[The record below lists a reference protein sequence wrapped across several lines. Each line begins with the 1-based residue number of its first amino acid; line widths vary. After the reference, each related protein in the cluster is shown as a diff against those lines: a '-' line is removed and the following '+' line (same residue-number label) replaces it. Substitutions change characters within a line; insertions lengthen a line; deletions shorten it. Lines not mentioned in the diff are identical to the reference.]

1 MHTTI
6 RGEAHE
12 VEVLAVL
19 LGVAVGSHNLL
30 VLQDAVVG
38 TGAVDLHEVLV
49 YYAAGTDV
57 EMPHLGV
64 THLSV
69 GQTHVLAAGL
79 QLRVRISTHQ
89 IVPIGSGSVEDNV
102 TLTVVAEA
110 PTVQNHQ

>member
-1 MHTTI
+1 MHTTV

-30 VLQDAVVG
+30 VLEDAVVG

-57 EMPHLGV
+57 EVPHLG
-64 THLSV
+64 TENILTPEPTLLKQTLSMP
-69 GQTHVLAAGL
+69 TEF
-79 QLRVRISTHQ
+79 RKPTIIFRI
-89 IVPIGSGSVEDNV
+89 
-102 TLTVVAEA
+102 
-110 PTVQNHQ
+110 